1 MKIAFSKLLIFS
13 VNRTSR
19 KIRGAGQKASLA
31 DSIPTYDAW
40 PKINA
45 YALNE

>member
-1 MKIAFSKLLIFS
+1 VLIAQAEKFE
-13 VNRTSR
+13 
-19 KIRGAGQKASLA
+19 GQKASLA